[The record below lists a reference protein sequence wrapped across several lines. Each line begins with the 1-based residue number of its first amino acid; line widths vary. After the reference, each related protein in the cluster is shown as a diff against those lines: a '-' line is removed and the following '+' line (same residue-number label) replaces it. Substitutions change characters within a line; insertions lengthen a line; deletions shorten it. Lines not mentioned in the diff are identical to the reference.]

1 MRKLFIFVVCFL
13 MLTVFCCM
21 SSPQKKA
28 VKKNPLK
35 EIQQPIQ
42 KKSEEE
48 IQNEYM
54 EEVPQTIIRAV
65 KLRFPDAHIIM
76 LLPDDHYVL
85 TRIGNKFF
93 VVSVDK
99 KTNKYI
105 SKYKMN

>member
-13 MLTVFCCM
+13 MLTVFCCT
-21 SSPQKKA
+21 SPQKKS
-28 VKKNPLK
+28 VEKNPLK
-35 EIQQPIQ
+35 EIQQPDS

-54 EEVPQTIIRAV
+54 EEVPDVIIKAV
-65 KLRFPDAHIIM
+65 KLRFPDARIIM

-105 SKYKMN
+105 SNYKMN